1 VILALI
7 LLHFCGGA
15 QALHLPIRGLPQR
28 GRPPD
33 SLPGAGRGLA
43 VAWGCAF
50 CPSTGAGCGLA
61 AALGCESL
69 GQTAAPPLRAVEH
82 KHNCTSLFTR
92 GERLQQSAGLGRGRP
107 SDSSTGAG
115 RDLAAALGCVPQ
127 RQAAATPLRVV
138 ESKHNCTSLLTV
150 GEMLQQRAWIPQ
162 RALLQ
167 AGTGQDSSAL
177 LRN

>member
-1 VILALI
+1 MILALI

-115 RDLAAALGCVPQ
+115 RDLAAALGWQLRGSCSERVEAHQ
-127 RQAAATPLRVV
+127 RRSEIRAPFAVRQSRQSAHADLHNLGLRIAYV
-138 ESKHNCTSLLTV
+138 
-150 GEMLQQRAWIPQ
+150 
-162 RALLQ
+162 
-167 AGTGQDSSAL
+167 
-177 LRN
+177 